1 MVLEDKG
8 IIEMKTSGRAKG
20 FGVAV
25 IVATI
30 VLYILFW

>member
-1 MVLEDKG
+1 
-8 IIEMKTSGRAKG
+8 MKTSGRAKA

-30 VLYILFW
+30 ALYILFW